1 LPTKPSSSPAEA
13 VTPAISQENRTDL
26 GLGEFGKHEPG
37 QALHLLV
44 RQPPDPPRVSDTGEA
59 LVNVG
64 ELCALMH
71 NASAAQ
77 ILNDLRRAACRGLNP
92 DVYHPDQGQ
101 PADFVLARC
110 NGCQVRLACL
120 ALALRA
126 EDPEERCGWYG
137 GLGPSDRGTL
147 AASLGTD
154 APEPALVTDSARAA
168 TLRSQG
174 WTINAIANELHCSC
188 RTVQRYLKKSAA

>member
-1 LPTKPSSSPAEA
+1 MLAKSSSPAEA
-13 VTPAISQENRTDL
+13 APPAISQESRADL
-26 GLGEFGKHEPG
+26 GLGESGDQEPD
-37 QALHLLV
+37 QTLHLLP
-44 RQPPDPPRVSDTGEA
+44 RWPTPPQVPDTSEA
-59 LVNVG
+59 LANVG
-64 ELCALMH
+64 ELCALIH

-77 ILNDLRRAACRGLNP
+77 LLNKLRRAACRGLNP

-101 PADFVLARC
+101 PADYVLARC

-126 EDPEERCGWYG
+126 EDPQERCGWYG
-137 GLGPSDRGTL
+137 GLGPSARDFL

-154 APEPALVTDSARAA
+154 APEPVLVTESARAV

-174 WTINAIANELHCSC
+174 WTINAIADELRCSR
-188 RTVQRYLKKSAA
+188 RTVQRYLKRSAA